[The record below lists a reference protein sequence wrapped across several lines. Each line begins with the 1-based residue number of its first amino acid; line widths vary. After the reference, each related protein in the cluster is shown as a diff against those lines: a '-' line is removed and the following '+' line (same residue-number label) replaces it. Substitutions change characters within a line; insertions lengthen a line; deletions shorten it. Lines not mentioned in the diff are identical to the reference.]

1 MNLKIASAEIISIFF
16 MLIIFGSICN
26 KDEEKGT
33 DQRAFFAFTLS
44 TILGLFFDAF
54 SYIADEMRINSF
66 LMIIVNVM
74 AFSVIHVCITL
85 YSLYMILIIRHTKN
99 ITFRPVYPIWI
110 FSAINIIW
118 IILGVC
124 NGMFFTV
131 KDNHIQYGPW
141 EGIITI
147 MPIISVTVVVMI
159 LAQHVKSLSRRVALA
174 LGSFALF
181 PLTAAVL
188 YFVLPD
194 LTLAYPATALSCA
207 VIYTYIRREE
217 IFEAHIREQIV
228 SEISAK
234 DSLTGLL
241 NRRGFNEVIEKA
253 CDHESIGVVFCD
265 LNALKYTNDN
275 FGHEAGDAYI
285 QRFADILRKEF
296 GDLGSICR
304 ISGDEFIVLLYD
316 ILKDKFDELKEKL
329 NSAIMKADRIA
340 SVGYAYGGDT
350 SAMELIRSA
359 EQEMYNDKNR
369 YYAET
374 GLDRRRSG
382 RR

>member
-1 MNLKIASAEIISIFF
+1 MTLRIAAAEIVSIIF
-16 MLIIFGSICN
+16 MLIFLGSICN
-26 KDEEKGT
+26 KAEEKGE

-44 TILGLFFDAF
+44 TILGLFFDAA
-54 SYIADEMRINSF
+54 SYFADEIQVNDI
-66 LMIIVNVM
+66 LMIIINVM
-74 AFSVIHVCITL
+74 AFSIIHVCIAL
-85 YSLYMILIIRHTKN
+85 YSLYMIIIIRHTKDV
-99 ITFRPVYPIWI
+99 TFRPVYPIWI
-110 FSAINIIW
+110 FSGLNIIW

-124 NGMFFTV
+124 NGMFFSVT
-131 KDNHIQYGPW
+131 DNHITYGPW
-141 EGIITI
+141 QDIITI

-159 LAQHVKSLSRRVALA
+159 LLQHIKSLSRRVALA

-181 PLTAAVL
+181 PLIAAAL
-188 YFVLPD
+188 FFLFPD

-217 IFEAHIREQIV
+217 IYEAHIREQVMSEV
-228 SEISAK
+228 SVK

-241 NRRGFNEVIEKA
+241 NRRGFNEVMEKA
-253 CDHESIGVVFCD
+253 CDHNSIGVAFCD

-275 FGHEAGDAYI
+275 YGHAAGDAYI
-285 QRFADILRKEF
+285 QRFADILKKEIR
-296 GDLGSICR
+296 DLGSVCR
-304 ISGDEFIVLLYD
+304 ISGDEFVVLLYD
-316 ILKDKFDELKEKL
+316 ISAEIFDELKERL
-329 NSAIMKADRIA
+329 NTAIMKADRIA
-340 SVGYAYGGDT
+340 SVGYAYGGDVPV
-350 SAMELIRSA
+350 MELIQCA

>member
-1 MNLKIASAEIISIFF
+1 

-99 ITFRPVYPIWI
+99 VTFRPVYPIWI

-118 IILGVC
+118 IILGV
-124 NGMFFTV
+124 
-131 KDNHIQYGPW
+131 KDNHIQCGPW

-217 IFEAHIREQIV
+217 IFEAHIREQII

-253 CDHESIGVVFCD
+253 SLLC
-265 LNALKYTNDN
+265 
-275 FGHEAGDAYI
+275 YI
-285 QRFADILRKEF
+285 RKIRKLRKKS
-296 GDLGSICR
+296 SISEIER
-304 ISGDEFIVLLYD
+304 HLINDTIQKIAGLIS
-316 ILKDKFDELKEKL
+316 KL
-329 NSAIMKADRIA
+329 
-340 SVGYAYGGDT
+340 DT
-350 SAMELIRSA
+350 LI
-359 EQEMYNDKNR
+359 Y
-369 YYAET
+369 
-374 GLDRRRSG
+374 
-382 RR
+382 